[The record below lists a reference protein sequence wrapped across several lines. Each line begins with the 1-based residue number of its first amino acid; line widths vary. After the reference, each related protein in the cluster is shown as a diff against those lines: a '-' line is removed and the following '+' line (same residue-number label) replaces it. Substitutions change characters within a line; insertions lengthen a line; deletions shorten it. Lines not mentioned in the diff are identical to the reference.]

1 MGGKQQQKDNNN
13 KKKATAITKDNVGH
27 KAKPIIVDSERLALK
42 LKREGMLDERYVN
55 RRDVVKILRTEME
68 SLYSNY
74 FRRSSPGAGGGV
86 SSTNTTVTPPI
97 RCLTPYE
104 EEKLWNITVE

>member
-13 KKKATAITKDNVGH
+13 KKKATAITKDNMGH

-42 LKREGMLDERYVN
+42 FKREGMLDERYVN

-74 FRRSSPGAGGGV
+74 FRNGPAGAT
-86 SSTNTTVTPPI
+86 SNSTYHVPPI
-97 RCLTPYE
+97 RCLTPHE
-104 EEKLWNITVE
+104 EETLWNITVESE

>member
-74 FRRSSPGAGGGV
+74 FRNDPAGGGV
-86 SSTNTTVTPPI
+86 STNITVTPPPI

-104 EEKLWNITVE
+104 

>member
-1 MGGKQQQKDNNN
+1 MGRNGRNVVEEFVSLIAGKQQPKNNS
-13 KKKATAITKDNVGH
+13 KKAAGSTKDNAHGH
-27 KAKPIIVDSERLALK
+27 KAKPIVVDSERLALK
-42 LKREGMLDERYVN
+42 LKRENMLDERYVN

-74 FRRSSPGAGGGV
+74 FRQSSPGAGGGV

-97 RCLTPYE
+97 RC
-104 EEKLWNITVE
+104 